1 MREVA
6 ERWVQLA
13 HGRHEAST
21 ERSLKFVQMVIPE
34 KSTVLREIS
43 GLEITGPMPVYHLM
57 IESLR
62 SESWFL
68 DALPLL
74 RKIETPFLT
83 IDTHLSAHGA
93 QEVFANLVDRLLPN
107 RSDQV
112 RDVECDVSRW
122 TQGDLVARFFA
133 LPFFSPI
140 SEPGSVQMSALA
152 REIIPIVES
161 HLPTGNI

>member
-1 MREVA
+1 
-6 ERWVQLA
+6 
-13 HGRHEAST
+13 
-21 ERSLKFVQMVIPE
+21 
-34 KSTVLREIS
+34 
-43 GLEITGPMPVYHLM
+43 MPVYDLM

-93 QEVFANLVDRLLPN
+93 QEVFANLVDRLLPD

-122 TQGDLVARFFA
+122 TQGDL
-133 LPFFSPI
+133 
-140 SEPGSVQMSALA
+140 GLA
-152 REIIPIVES
+152 EK
-161 HLPTGNI
+161 